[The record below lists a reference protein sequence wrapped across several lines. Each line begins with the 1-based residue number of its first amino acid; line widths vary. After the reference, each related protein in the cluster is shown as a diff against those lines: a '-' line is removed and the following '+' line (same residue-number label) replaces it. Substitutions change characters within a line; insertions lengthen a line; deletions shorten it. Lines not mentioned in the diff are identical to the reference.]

1 MSHAIAFAG
10 WTPPRDAQM
19 RRLRLDGASWAE
31 VGASLGVTADMAR
44 ERGRRIGAPR
54 RPATATAAREERSRP
69 PLPPG
74 HPRAWHLLTAGT
86 ILAGTAWPGWE
97 EARA

>member
-1 MSHAIAFAG
+1 MPDAAASAV

-19 RRLRLDGASWAE
+19 RRLRLEGASWAE
-31 VGASLGVTADMAR
+31 IGLSLGVTAEMAR

-54 RPATATAAREERSRP
+54 RPATAAPPREDQSRP

-74 HPRAWHLLTAGT
+74 HPRAWRLLTEGT
-86 ILAGTAWPGWE
+86 QLAGSPWPGWE
-97 EARA
+97 GGFA